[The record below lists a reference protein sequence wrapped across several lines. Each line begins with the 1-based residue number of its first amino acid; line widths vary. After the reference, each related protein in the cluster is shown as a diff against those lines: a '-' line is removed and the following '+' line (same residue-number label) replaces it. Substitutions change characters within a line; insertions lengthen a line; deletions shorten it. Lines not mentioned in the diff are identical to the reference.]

1 MDKEHLPRLVGE
13 LYRVVGEL
21 EAMFPG
27 RHFTPDGHLVGSLGE
42 CLAAYHYGLD
52 LLRASSPGVD
62 AVKDGREI
70 EIKATQGKSVG
81 LRSGPEHLLV
91 LKLDREGG
99 FAEIYNGPGKVV
111 WREFEGKPKPSNGQY
126 QISVKRL
133 TQLMEAVSPPPSES
147 GNEDRKRMSRP
158 SSAQKTAFSLPQS
171 TVGASGD
178 PEGPSG
184 WASIKVLRPEVA

>member
-1 MDKEHLPRLVGE
+1 MDKEHLPKLVGE

-70 EIKATQGKSVG
+70 EIKATQGTRVA

-99 FAEIYNGPGKVV
+99 FAEIYNGPGRVV
-111 WREFEGKPKPSNGQY
+111 WREFEGKPRPSNGQY
-126 QISVKRL
+126 QISVRRL
-133 TQLMEAVSPPPSES
+133 TQLMAAVSPDERVPMKIA
-147 GNEDRKRMSRP
+147 N
-158 SSAQKTAFSLPQS
+158 
-171 TVGASGD
+171 V
-178 PEGPSG
+178 
-184 WASIKVLRPEVA
+184 

>member
-1 MDKEHLPRLVGE
+1 MDKEHLPKLVGE

-70 EIKATQGKSVG
+70 EIKATQGTRVG

-99 FAEIYNGPGKVV
+99 FEEIYNGPGKFV
-111 WREFEGKPKPSNGQY
+111 WREFEGKSRPSNGQY
-126 QISVKRL
+126 QISVARL
-133 TQLMEAVSPPPSES
+133 IQLMQNVPP
-147 GNEDRKRMSRP
+147 D
-158 SSAQKTAFSLPQS
+158 
-171 TVGASGD
+171 
-178 PEGPSG
+178 
-184 WASIKVLRPEVA
+184 LRVPMVIPNG

>member
-133 TQLMEAVSPPPSES
+133 TQLMEAVSPHQ
-147 GNEDRKRMSRP
+147 R
-158 SSAQKTAFSLPQS
+158 
-171 TVGASGD
+171 
-178 PEGPSG
+178 
-184 WASIKVLRPEVA
+184 VAMKIANG

>member
-1 MDKEHLPRLVGE
+1 MDKEHLPKLVGE

-42 CLAAYHYGLD
+42 CLAAYHYRLD

-70 EIKATQGKSVG
+70 EIKATQGTRVG

-99 FAEIYNGPGKVV
+99 FEEIYNGPGKVV
-111 WREFEGKPKPSNGQY
+111 WREFEGKPRPSNGQY

-133 TQLMEAVSPPPSES
+133 TQLMAAVSPDERVPMKIAN
-147 GNEDRKRMSRP
+147 G
-158 SSAQKTAFSLPQS
+158 
-171 TVGASGD
+171 
-178 PEGPSG
+178 
-184 WASIKVLRPEVA
+184 

>member
-1 MDKEHLPRLVGE
+1 MDKEHLPKLVGE
-13 LYRVVGEL
+13 LYRVVGAL

-70 EIKATQGKSVG
+70 EIKATQGTRVA

-99 FAEIYNGPGKVV
+99 FAETYNGPGKFV
-111 WREFEGKPKPSNGQY
+111 WREFEGKPRPSNGQY
-126 QISVKRL
+126 QIPVARL
-133 TQLMEAVSPPPSES
+133 IQLMQNVPP
-147 GNEDRKRMSRP
+147 D
-158 SSAQKTAFSLPQS
+158 
-171 TVGASGD
+171 
-178 PEGPSG
+178 
-184 WASIKVLRPEVA
+184 LRVPMVIPNG